1 MIKMKQRKIQK
12 KSISELWGNF
22 KSMTYVYLKSMRG
35 KGTEKIL
42 KEKKFEIFPNA
53 QVRLT

>member
-12 KSISELWGNF
+12 KSISELWSN
-22 KSMTYVYLKSMRG
+22 LKSMCIWRG
-35 KGTEKIL
+35 KGTEKLL
-42 KEKKFEIFPNA
+42 KEIKFEIFPNA